1 MRYGTGEGRTVQWD
15 FEVAKIADVS
25 ECRAAAS
32 HRMVKRMVRRDSVHR
47 IGVGRDIQRCL
58 RECDMS

>member
-1 MRYGTGEGRTVQWD
+1 VRHVTEAWRTVLRD
-15 FEVAKIADVS
+15 FENAKIEDIS
-25 ECRAAAS
+25 DCRAAAS

-58 RECDMS
+58 RSCDMS